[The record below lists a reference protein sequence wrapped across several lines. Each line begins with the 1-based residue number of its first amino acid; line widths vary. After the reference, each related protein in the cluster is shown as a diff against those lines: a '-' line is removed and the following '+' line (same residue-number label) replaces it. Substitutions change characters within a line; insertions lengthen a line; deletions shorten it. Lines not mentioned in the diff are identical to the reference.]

1 MQKNLELRRGQTPNP
16 VEMANWVGAVLGDPE
31 AAIGP
36 KTPLGALRLRSLTGL
51 ERLSPAAVRKVIDVI
66 RDAPYDIQAGLG
78 IYISGFPDDMLEE
91 LGGITAEGAELY
103 LKTELEANIRSQRVN
118 KLVDRAV
125 DGPSLTEPEGA
136 DFVNPE
142 DSEIDVP
149 VRLNGAHVS
158 EDGVKDWLDHIS
170 KIPLLS
176 AEQEVQI
183 ARRIEAGLAARAAL
197 ERWVDFE
204 TTLETLLEKP
214 NHDMNREELTQV
226 LEDIAKDGEDA
237 KQQMITANLRLVVSI
252 AKKYQGRGL
261 NLLDLIQEGNLG
273 LIRAVEK
280 FDYKKGYKV
289 STYAT
294 RWIQQALQR
303 GIANSCSTIRL
314 PVNVHGGVKKMQA
327 IRARLADE
335 LGRDPYTKELAG
347 ALGWS
352 VNQVEEYRTYALNS
366 KDPLSLSAP
375 LGRTDDG
382 GTLEDV
388 VADRITEDLTT
399 GVLHSRL
406 VREIDVVLG
415 SLSERNADIV
425 RMAYGLGGALPKTR
439 EEIAE
444 KYGISNERVRQILM
458 RALFHLRRHTSGQH
472 GLRDLLNN

>member
-16 VEMANWVGAVLGDPE
+16 VEMAGWVGAVLGDPE

-51 ERLSPAAVRKVIDVI
+51 ERLSPVAVRKVIDVI
-66 RDAPYDIQAGLG
+66 RDAPYDMQAGLG

-118 KLVDRAV
+118 KLVGRAV
-125 DGPSLTEPEGA
+125 DGPDLA
-136 DFVNPE
+136 DPDDE
-142 DSEIDVP
+142 DIAGPGLSRP
-149 VRLNGAHVS
+149 VQLNGARVS
-158 EDGVKDWLDHIS
+158 EDSVKDWLRNIG
-170 KIPLLS
+170 KLPLLN

-183 ARRIEAGLAARAAL
+183 GRRIEAGLAARAAL
-197 ERWVDFE
+197 ECWVGFE
-204 TTLETLLEKP
+204 TKLDRMDGEYQSLGYNSSLEL
-214 NHDMNREELTQV
+214 RQA
-226 LEDIAKDGEDA
+226 LEDVARDGEEA
-237 KQQMITANLRLVVSI
+237 KQHMITANLRLVVSI
-252 AKKYQGRGL
+252 SKKYQGRGL
-261 NLLDLIQEGNLG
+261 SLLDLIQEGNLG

-294 RWIQQALQR
+294 QWIQQALQR
-303 GIANSCSTIRL
+303 GIANSCSTVRL

-352 VNQVEEYRTYALNS
+352 VNQVEEYRTYERNS
-366 KDPLSLSAP
+366 LDPLSLSAP

-388 VADRITEDLTT
+388 VADLIAEDPTT

-415 SLSERNADIV
+415 SLSERNANIV

-439 EEIAE
+439 EEIAA

-458 RALFHLRRHTSGQH
+458 RSLFHLRRHASGQH